1 MHERYTDHNIPN
13 DQMLKA
19 FPLISGTSESTIT
32 TFIQFMHISQRKIE
46 ENVTLIVK
54 EEIKLLLLFADDMI
68 LCSK

>member
-1 MHERYTDHNIPN
+1 
-13 DQMLKA
+13 
-19 FPLISGTSESTIT
+19 
-32 TFIQFMHISQRKIE
+32 MHISQRKIE